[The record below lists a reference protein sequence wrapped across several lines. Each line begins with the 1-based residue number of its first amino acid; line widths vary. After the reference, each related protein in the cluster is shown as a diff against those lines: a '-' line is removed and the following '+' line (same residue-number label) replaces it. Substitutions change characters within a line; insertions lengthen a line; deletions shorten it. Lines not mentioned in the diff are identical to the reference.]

1 MACEKPVETVLYVEL
16 YVLLTTL
23 LVAFLTVFGSWRR
36 RSHSLKLKYSIW
48 ACYLLSTY
56 LINYTMGLMKSTAF
70 PNELFSVWATFLI
83 IFLGS
88 ADCLSAYSLEDSENR
103 KRYNLELF
111 VLYFWLG
118 WLIGEHAH
126 ELKFMIPL
134 YLLYFLSLRRTGSRA
149 EALELGS
156 KSYGVVRNTK
166 LVADFMED
174 ESNKEGGEA
183 DPTCMKGYKYLV
195 KGEKKRKV
203 KVKAPHYH
211 MQFETTDDHEVI
223 IIDMIWQCEGR
234 LLSSTR
240 DPNGQLKDI
249 CLSYALY
256 RLLCRRFAKYSF
268 PESSQLKT
276 WNFVR
281 YGLLSKEGD
290 DHERAFRVIEQEL
303 GFLYDLFYTKYPV
316 LFAKGFPLLRNFE
329 FIIVIIGCWVVV
341 PTLNSY
347 KESNGDSHDVNLITP
362 NGHNLDA
369 LLTGLVLVAIL
380 CMEIVQ
386 LYVVNFSDW
395 AKVQWHC
402 YYVKKPLWHNKN
414 MEKIIR
420 VICHRKSLKPW
431 DRKLSQYSLLE
442 SFSHNPSILLY
453 NRWTS
458 PYIDKPRNGL
468 KLSAHVKLPMGVK
481 KAIIHSLKTNGQRL
495 TNGVASLQR
504 NGVENELSWACGLE
518 TQTHVI
524 MVWHIATSLCE
535 LNLSSQV
542 IVTREQVNQ
551 QRESE
556 DFIVATKLS
565 KYCAYLVAFAPRL
578 LPDHP
583 YTTEFIF
590 DHVVVE
596 AREKL
601 KGCEKS
607 ICQKMFNL
615 CKDDDREK
623 RISEKMLT
631 LGQQDEKQEI
641 IVKGAKLAKYLI
653 ETIKNNELRWKI
665 LAELWAEMM
674 LFVAPSD
681 DETAHAEHLA
691 MGGEFVTHLWAL
703 LSHAGILKRDSAQDV

>member
-1 MACEKPVETVLYVEL
+1 MACARPEMLLYVES

-23 LVAFLTVFGSWRR
+23 LIACLTVFGSWRR
-36 RSHSLKLKYSIW
+36 RSHSLKLKYSTW
-48 ACYLLSTY
+48 ASYLLSTY
-56 LINYTMGLMKSTAF
+56 LINYTMGLMKSATF
-70 PNELFSVWATFLI
+70 RNELFSVWATFLI

-88 ADCLSAYSLEDSENR
+88 ADCISAYSLEDSENR
-103 KRYNLELF
+103 KRYNLEII
-111 VLYFWLG
+111 VMYFWLA
-118 WLIGEHAH
+118 WLIAVHTH
-126 ELKFMIPL
+126 ELKLIIPL
-134 YLLYFLSLRRTGSRA
+134 YLLYFLSLRRTGGRA
-149 EALELGS
+149 EALELAS
-156 KSYGVVRNTK
+156 KSYGLVRNTK

-174 ESNKEGGEA
+174 ESNKEGDEA

-195 KGEKKRKV
+195 KGEKKAKV
-203 KVKAPHYH
+203 IVKAPHYH
-211 MQFETTDDHEVI
+211 MQFETTDDHKI
-223 IIDMIWQCEGR
+223 ITIDMIWQCEGR
-234 LLSSTR
+234 LLSSTG
-240 DPNGQLKDI
+240 DPDGRLKDI

-281 YGLLSKEGD
+281 YGLLSREGD
-290 DHERAFRVIEQEL
+290 DHERAFRVIELEL

-316 LFAKGFPLLRNFE
+316 LFAKGLPLLRNFE
-329 FIIVIIGCWVVV
+329 FIIVIIGCWVAV
-341 PTLNSY
+341 
-347 KESNGDSHDVNLITP
+347 SNLKNYQDLDSDVHLMTTG
-362 NGHNLDA
+362 GHNLDA
-369 LLTGLVLVAIL
+369 LLTGVVLVAIL
-380 CMEIVQ
+380 FMEIVQ
-386 LYVVNFSDW
+386 FFVVNFSDW
-395 AKVQWHC
+395 AKVQWLC
-402 YYVKKPLWHNKN
+402 YYVKKPLFRNKC
-414 MEKIIR
+414 MEMIIR
-420 VICHRKSLKPW
+420 IICHRKLLKPW

-468 KLSAHVKLPMGVK
+468 KRSAHVKLPMGVK
-481 KAIIHSLKTNGQRL
+481 KAIIHSLKTSGQRL

-504 NGVENELSWACGLE
+504 NGVHVLLSWACELP
-518 TQTHVI
+518 TTTHVI
-524 MVWHIATSLCE
+524 MVWHIATILCE

-542 IVTREQVNQ
+542 IVTGEQVNQ
-551 QRESE
+551 QRKSE

-583 YTTEFIF
+583 YITEFIF

-615 CKDDDREK
+615 CKDDRKK
-623 RISEKMLT
+623 RIFEKMLT
-631 LGQQDEKQEI
+631 LGKEDGNQEI
-641 IVKGAKLAKYLI
+641 IEQGAVLAKDLLEKI
-653 ETIKNNELRWKI
+653 DDNGRRCKI
-665 LAELWAEMM
+665 LAELWTEMM

-691 MGGEFVTHLWAL
+691 IGGEFVTHLWAL

>member
-1 MACEKPVETVLYVEL
+1 MVSEKQLTLLYVES

-23 LVAFLTVFGSWRR
+23 VIAFLTVFGSWRR

-48 ACYLLSTY
+48 ASYLLSTY
-56 LINYTMGLMKSTAF
+56 LINYTMGLMKSVTFHDEFFA
-70 PNELFSVWATFLI
+70 VWATFLI
-83 IFLGS
+83 MFLGS
-88 ADCLSAYSLEDSENR
+88 PDCISAYSLEDSEHR
-103 KRYNLELF
+103 KRHNLELF
-111 VLYFWLG
+111 LQYFWLG
-118 WLIGEHAH
+118 WLIVVHSNKPK
-126 ELKFMIPL
+126 LMIPL
-134 YLLYFLSLRRTGSRA
+134 YLIYFLSLRRTGDRA
-149 EALELGS
+149 EALELAS
-156 KSYGVVRNTK
+156 KSYGLVRNTK
-166 LVADFMED
+166 LVADFMEV
-174 ESNKEGGEA
+174 ESNKEGDGA

-195 KGEKKRKV
+195 KGEKKAMV
-203 KVKAPHYH
+203 KVKAPHYY
-211 MQFETTDDHEVI
+211 MQFETTDGHKVI
-223 IIDMIWQCEGR
+223 TIDMIWQCKGR
-234 LLSSTR
+234 LLSSAG
-240 DPNGQLKDI
+240 DPDGRLKDI

-268 PESSQLKT
+268 SESSQLMT

-281 YGLLSKEGD
+281 YGLLSKGD
-290 DHERAFRVIEQEL
+290 DHERAFRVIELEL

-316 LFAKGFPLLRNFE
+316 LFAKGLPLLRNFE
-329 FIIVIIGCWVVV
+329 LILVISIGCWAVA
-341 PTLNSY
+341 PI
-347 KESNGDSHDVNLITP
+347 LINYQRREGP
-362 NGHNLDA
+362 RLGA
-369 LLTGLVLVAIL
+369 LVTGVILVAIL
-380 CMEIVQ
+380 FMEIVQ
-386 LYVVNFSDW
+386 LFVVNFSDW
-395 AKVQWHC
+395 AKVQWLC
-402 YYVKKPLWHNKN
+402 YYVKKPLWHNKCIE
-414 MEKIIR
+414 MIIR
-420 VICHRKSLKPW
+420 VICHKNLLKPW
-431 DRKLSQYSLLE
+431 DRKLAQYSLLE
-442 SFSHNPSILLY
+442 SFSHNPSVLLY
-453 NRWTS
+453 NRCTS
-458 PYIDKPRNGL
+458 PYIDKPRSGL
-468 KLSAHVKLPMGVK
+468 KLSAHVTLPMGVK

-495 TNGVASLQR
+495 TNGVVSLQR
-504 NGVENELSWACGLE
+504 NGVNVLSWACELP

-542 IVTREQVNQ
+542 IVTGEQVNE

-583 YTTEFIF
+583 YITEFIF

-615 CKDDDREK
+615 CKDDRKK

-631 LGQQDEKQEI
+631 LGKEVGDQEI

-653 ETIKNNELRWKI
+653 ETIKNNELRWRI

>member
-1 MACEKPVETVLYVEL
+1 MADEDNATPLYVES

-23 LVAFLTVFGSWRR
+23 VIAFLTVFGSWRR

-48 ACYLLSTY
+48 ASYLLSTY
-56 LINYTMGLMKSTAF
+56 LINYTMGLMKSAKF
-70 PNELFSVWATFLI
+70 HDELFAVWATFLI
-83 IFLGS
+83 MFLGS
-88 ADCLSAYSLEDSENR
+88 PDCISAYSLEDSEHR
-103 KRYNLELF
+103 KRYNLENFLQ
-111 VLYFWLG
+111 YFWLG
-118 WLIGEHAH
+118 WLIVVHSN
-126 ELKFMIPL
+126 KPKNMIPL
-134 YLLYFLSLRRTGSRA
+134 YLLYFLSLRRTGGRA
-149 EALELGS
+149 EALESAS
-156 KSYGVVRNTK
+156 KSYGLVRNTK

-174 ESNKEGGEA
+174 ESNKEGDEA

-195 KGEKKRKV
+195 KGEKKAKV

-211 MQFETTDDHEVI
+211 MQFETTDDHKVI
-223 IIDMIWQCEGR
+223 TIDMIWQCKGR
-234 LLSSTR
+234 LLSSTG
-240 DPNGQLKDI
+240 DPDGRLKDI

-268 PESSQLKT
+268 SESSKLKT

-316 LFAKGFPLLRNFE
+316 LFAKGLPLLRNFE
-329 FIIVIIGCWVVV
+329 FIIVINIGCWVVV
-341 PTLNSY
+341 PILTDY
-347 KESNGDSHDVNLITP
+347 QQRE
-362 NGHNLDA
+362 GHNLAA
-369 LLTGLVLVAIL
+369 LVTGVVLIAIL
-380 CMEIVQ
+380 FMEIVQ
-386 LYVVNFSDW
+386 FFVVNFSDW
-395 AKVQWHC
+395 AKVQWLC
-402 YYVKKPLWHNKN
+402 YYVKKPSWHNKC
-414 MEKIIR
+414 MEMIIR
-420 VICHRKSLKPW
+420 VICHRKLLKPW
-431 DRKLSQYSLLE
+431 DRKLAQYSLLE
-442 SFSHNPSILLY
+442 SFSHNPSVLLY
-453 NRWTS
+453 NRCTS
-458 PYIDKPRNGL
+458 PYIYKPRSGL
-468 KLSAHVKLPMGVK
+468 KLSAHVTLPMGVK
-481 KAIIHSLKTNGQRL
+481 KAIIHSLKTNGRRL
-495 TNGVASLQR
+495 TNGVTSLQR
-504 NGVENELSWACGLE
+504 NGFNELSWACKLQ

-535 LNLSSQV
+535 
-542 IVTREQVNQ
+542 IVAGEQVNQ

-583 YTTEFIF
+583 YITEFIF

-596 AREKL
+596 ARKKL

-615 CKDDDREK
+615 CKDDRKK
-623 RISEKMLT
+623 RISEKMLN
-631 LGQQDEKQEI
+631 LGQEDDNQEI
-641 IVKGAKLAKYLI
+641 IVKGANLAKELI
-653 ETIKNNELRWKI
+653 RKIENNGLRWKV

-691 MGGEFVTHLWAL
+691 IGGEFVTHLWAL